1 MKTRGR
7 ENSQDANQHEPEGA
21 GIATTGQQVYGDL
34 EGGSRG
40 TRIAAMKEEFPKR
53 NLV

>member
-21 GIATTGQQVYGDL
+21 GIATTGQHL

-40 TRIAAMKEEFPKR
+40 TRIEAMKEEFPKR